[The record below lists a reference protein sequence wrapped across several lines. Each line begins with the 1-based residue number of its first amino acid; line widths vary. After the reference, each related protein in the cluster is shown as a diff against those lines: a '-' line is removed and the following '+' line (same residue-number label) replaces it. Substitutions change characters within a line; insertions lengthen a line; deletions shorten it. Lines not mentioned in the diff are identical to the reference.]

1 MHRNARQQKILEI
14 ISAMEIDTQEE
25 LCTELNK
32 LNFNVTQAT
41 ISRDIKELKLYKI
54 SGTTK
59 KYKYACLESD
69 DDSVRGKM
77 KTLFRECVQ
86 TINFANNLI
95 VIKTMRG
102 NGSTA
107 GMFVDS
113 LQLKEVIG
121 SVAGDDTLLIVVDS
135 NDNAQVIAE
144 RLKEYIS
151 NAKQIIR

>member
-1 MHRNARQQKILEI
+1 MMHRNSRQAAILEI
-14 ISAMEIDTQEE
+14 IAEKDVETQEE
-25 LCTELNK
+25 LCEELLK
-32 LNFNVTQAT
+32 KNFNVTQAT

-54 SGTTK
+54 SGITK

-107 GMFVDS
+107 GIFVDS
-113 LQLKEVIG
+113 LQLKDVVG
-121 SVAGDDTLLIVVDS
+121 SIAGDDTLLIVVNS
-135 NDNAQVIAE
+135 NENAQIIAAK
-144 RLKEYIS
+144 LKEYIS
-151 NAKQIIR
+151 NVK

>member
-14 ISAMEIDTQEE
+14 IAAKEIDTQEE
-25 LCTELNK
+25 LCAELNN

-86 TINFANNLI
+86 TINYANNII

-102 NGSTA
+102 NGSSA

-113 LQLKEVIG
+113 LQIKEIIG
-121 SVAGDDTLLIVVDS
+121 SVAGDDTLLIVVD
-135 NDNAQVIAE
+135 NNENTKTIAD
-144 RLKEYIS
+144 RLKEYI
-151 NAKQIIR
+151 

>member
-1 MHRNARQQKILEI
+1 MTRNARQIKILELI
-14 ISAMEIDTQEE
+14 TENVVETQDDLTRMLKEAG
-25 LCTELNK
+25 
-32 LNFNVTQAT
+32 FNATQAT

-86 TINFANNLI
+86 TISYANNII

-102 NGSTA
+102 NGSSA

-113 LQLKEVIG
+113 LQLKEIIG

-135 NDNAQVIAE
+135 NENTKLIAD
-144 RLKEYIS
+144 RLKEYI
-151 NAKQIIR
+151 

>member
-1 MHRNARQQKILEI
+1 MHRNARQYKILEL
-14 ISAMEIDTQEE
+14 ISTMEIDTQEE
-25 LCTELNK
+25 LCAELNK

-54 SGTTK
+54 SGMTK

-86 TINFANNLI
+86 TITSANNLI

-107 GMFVDS
+107 GLFVDS
-113 LQLKEVIG
+113 LQLKEILG
-121 SVAGDDTLLIVVDS
+121 SIAGDDTLLIVVD
-135 NDNAQVIAE
+135 NNENTHIVAQKL
-144 RLKEYIS
+144 REYI
-151 NAKQIIR
+151 